1 MIDPTGMSPMAVD
14 ETKFSEEGKAL
25 LQIVRAEAEAHRITP
40 AQREMLEDAVRLREA
55 GVLARKG
62 LLWFAGT
69 IAALTTI
76 WMAMQKM
83 YELAAAYFK
92 SRGM

>member
-1 MIDPTGMSPMAVD
+1 MDPTGIAPMAVD

-25 LQIVRAEAEAHRITP
+25 LQIVRAEADAMRITP

-55 GVLARKG
+55 GVVVRKG

-83 YELAAAYFK
+83 YELAAAYLK